1 MHQCFYK
8 SLGIKSLLIVFFLP
22 LQNFAQDITG
32 AWAGFL
38 LVNDIKVPYELV
50 ISGEKKNLS
59 GYSMLTFTFDG
70 VENVGVKTIEIKL
83 KRGSIA
89 LEDGE
94 LIYDNYSTPSRR
106 VKLFG
111 TLAWVGRDSNMTLA
125 GTLATRSMDMRA
137 LNENNFKG
145 TIKLQRKAPARSQ
158 LMLKLDEM
166 GLANELSFMK
176 PAVKKEVI
184 APPFKERATAT
195 PPVKERATATP
206 PVEKETAVKSPV
218 KEKVRKVQKDSG
230 GDSLGE
236 IGIKSSTEVVKRET
250 EVVRTVLFRS
260 DSLVISLYDNGEIDG
275 DTVSLVLNGNII
287 LSKQGL
293 TDKAIRKTIAASEIG
308 DSSKLVLYAENLG
321 RIPPNSGLLI
331 LQDGNERYQIRFS
344 GDLQKNAAVILRRR
358 R

>member
-1 MHQCFYK
+1 MYK
-8 SLGIKSLLIVFFLP
+8 LLGTKIFVALVLLPF
-22 LQNFAQDITG
+22 NSFAQDITG
-32 AWAGFL
+32 SWAGFL

-70 VENVGVKTIEIKL
+70 VENVGVKTIEIKM

-106 VKLFG
+106 VKLYG
-111 TLAWVGRDSNMTLA
+111 TLAWVGKDSNMTLA
-125 GTLATRSMDMRA
+125 GTLATRSLDMRA

-145 TIKLQRKAPARSQ
+145 MIKLQRKPPSKSQ
-158 LMLKLDEM
+158 LMSKLDEM

-184 APPFKERATAT
+184 APPGKEKKTAGT
-195 PPVKERATATP
+195 SSVE
-206 PVEKETAVKSPV
+206 EKETVARSPV
-218 KEKVRKVQKDSG
+218 KEKVRK
-230 GDSLGE
+230 DSLGE
-236 IGIKSSTEVVKRET
+236 TVIKSSTEVVKRET

-260 DSLVISLYDNGEIDG
+260 DSLVLSLYDNGEIDG

-331 LQDGNERYQIRFS
+331 LQDGNERYQVRFS

-358 R
+358 H

>member
-1 MHQCFYK
+1 MDRCFYK
-8 SLGIKSLLIVFFLP
+8 SVGVKIFLILFFSP

-50 ISGEKKNLS
+50 ISGNKNNLS

-70 VENVGVKTIEIKL
+70 VENVGVKTMEIKI
-83 KRGSIA
+83 KRSSIA
-89 LEDGE
+89 IEDGE
-94 LIYDNYSTPSRR
+94 LIYDNYTTPSRR
-106 VKLFG
+106 VKLYG
-111 TLAWVGRDSNMTLA
+111 SLVWVGRDSNMTLA
-125 GTLATRSMDMRA
+125 GTLATRSIDMRA

-145 TIKLQRKAPARSQ
+145 TIKLQRKPPARS
-158 LMLKLDEM
+158 KLISNLSEM
-166 GLANELSFMK
+166 GLSDKLSFMQ
-176 PAVKKEVI
+176 PAVKKEVVM
-184 APPFKERATAT
+184 A
-195 PPVKERATATP
+195 
-206 PVEKETAVKSPV
+206 PV
-218 KEKVRKVQKDSG
+218 KEKEVV
-230 GDSLGE
+230 
-236 IGIKSSTEVVKRET
+236 IKSSTEIVKRET
-250 EVVRTVLFRS
+250 EIIRTVLFRS

-293 TDKAIRKTIAASEIG
+293 TDKAIRKTIATSEIG

-344 GDLQKNAAVILRRR
+344 GDLQKNSAVILRRKR
-358 R
+358 

>member
-1 MHQCFYK
+1 MRRCFYK
-8 SLGIKSLLIVFFLP
+8 STGIIILILLFLP
-22 LQNFAQDITG
+22 LKNIAQDITG
-32 AWAGFL
+32 AWAGYL

-50 ISGEKKNLS
+50 ISGEKKSLN

-70 VENVGVKTIEIKL
+70 VENVGVKTVEIKM

-94 LIYDNYSTPSRR
+94 LVYDNYTTPSRR
-106 VKLFG
+106 VRLFG

-145 TIKLQRKAPARSQ
+145 MIKLQRKPPAKSQ
-158 LMLKLDEM
+158 LMSKLDEM

-176 PAVKKEVI
+176 PAAKKEVI
-184 APPFKERATAT
+184 APPVRQKE
-195 PPVKERATATP
+195 
-206 PVEKETAVKSPV
+206 AVIKSPV
-218 KEKVRKVQKDSG
+218 KEKETVLPPPVKEK
-230 GDSLGE
+230 E
-236 IGIKSSTEVVKRET
+236 IVMKSSNEVVKRET

-275 DTVSLVLNGNII
+275 DTVSLVLNGNVI

-358 R
+358 H

>member
-1 MHQCFYK
+1 MDKALYK
-8 SLGIKSLLIVFFLP
+8 LVGTKILLALLLLP
-22 LQNFAQDITG
+22 FKGFTQDITG
-32 AWAGFL
+32 AWAGYL

-59 GYSMLTFTFDG
+59 GYSMLTFIFDG
-70 VENVGVKTIEIKL
+70 VENVGVKTIEIKM

-125 GTLATRSMDMRA
+125 GTLATRSLDMRA

-145 TIKLQRKAPARSQ
+145 MIKLQRKPPTKSP
-158 LMLKLDEM
+158 LMSKLDEM
-166 GLANELSFMK
+166 GLATELSFMK
-176 PAVKKEVI
+176 PAVAKEVVT
-184 APPFKERATAT
+184 PSGKENEKGPRSPVKEKEPVIT
-195 PPVKERATATP
+195 PPVKE
-206 PVEKETAVKSPV
+206 KEIV
-218 KEKVRKVQKDSG
+218 
-230 GDSLGE
+230 
-236 IGIKSSTEVVKRET
+236 IKSSTEVVKRET
-250 EVVRTVLFRS
+250 EVIRTVQFRS
-260 DSLVISLYDNGEIDG
+260 DSLVLSLYDNGEVDG
-275 DTVSLVLNGNII
+275 DTVSLVLNGNVI

-293 TDKAIRKTIAASEIG
+293 TDKAIRKTIAASELG

-344 GDLQKNAAVILRRR
+344 GDLQKNAAVILRRKH
-358 R
+358 